1 MPSYIDDVFVVLIK
15 ALFAYKVLKVTR
27 FALIIFMF
35 AAALWSGNAKVFTTA
50 QIFVVLGVT
59 VKKPK
64 GWLIIYALQ
73 LGPSRK
79 FKPFVVLTI
88 IPRLVEARP

>member
-1 MPSYIDDVFVVLIK
+1 LLIK
-15 ALFAYKVLKVTR
+15 ALLVYKLLKVAK

-35 AAALWSGNAKVFTTA
+35 AAVLWSGNAKVFKTA
-50 QIFVVLGVT
+50 HIFGVIGVT
-59 VKKPK
+59 VKNPK
-64 GWLIIYALQ
+64 GWLIVYALQ

-79 FKPFVVLTI
+79 FNPFVVLTI